1 MNKKEIEF
9 YLKFHKGFRKR
20 HTLNSVLK
28 MNSLRLNK
36 SDRTLK
42 MSKETKSSKNIG
54 SSIAISTAIGATI
67 FALTNDPVW
76 IGVCVALGAAIG
88 SARADS
94 NKEKS

>member
-1 MNKKEIEF
+1 MSII
-9 YLKFHKGFRKR
+9 LVIWR
-20 HTLNSVLK
+20 
-28 MNSLRLNK
+28 SLSQWNK

-42 MSKETKSSKNIG
+42 MSKETKNSENIG
-54 SSIAISTAIGATI
+54 SSIAMSTAIGATI